1 MKEREGFCGLVIFPR
16 KNPGPRLPLGMKS
29 EAVCM
34 GICIYVLYFSSSF
47 VQMAE
52 ITTHLHT
59 AHLQMKTVHNQR
71 TRRIP
76 VVLHSPHN
84 RWPVTHITTVRTWA
98 ISVVS
103 CVCMHKRYH
112 TRTICNILLISVN
125 HTTRWSKLILQTF
138 AFLQKVHIYVCFVFE
153 CYVSKFEITAISRRC
168 SLIFVLDKLKDR
180 HISQPSYWIW
190 YRQNC
195 SQFIYNVVQA
205 KSSKTAKK

>member
-1 MKEREGFCGLVIFPR
+1 MEREDEGEGGILWTCNFSFR

-84 RWPVTHITTVRTWA
+84 R
-98 ISVVS
+98 
-103 CVCMHKRYH
+103 
-112 TRTICNILLISVN
+112 
-125 HTTRWSKLILQTF
+125 
-138 AFLQKVHIYVCFVFE
+138 
-153 CYVSKFEITAISRRC
+153 
-168 SLIFVLDKLKDR
+168 
-180 HISQPSYWIW
+180 
-190 YRQNC
+190 
-195 SQFIYNVVQA
+195 
-205 KSSKTAKK
+205 